1 MKKIMFDDKYGLTKA
16 VLSKSK
22 TMTRRM
28 IPLTE
33 DDKKYLDTAFDWDLR
48 EAVILDRYARYKVGD
63 EVAICQSYKE
73 LMEKEYLPSKME
85 NEVIR
90 MVEKNSFGCTNKM
103 YVRAELMPHRI
114 RITERWIEKL
124 QDITDAECLQE
135 GIIQGYSLEDFPYFT
150 YPNCKESWGTAREAF
165 ASLICKIGK
174 KDTWESNPYVIVY
187 RFESI

>member
-1 MKKIMFDDKYGLTKA
+1 MKKMMFDDKYGLTKA

-90 MVEKNSFGCTNKM
+90 MVEKNFIFIN
-103 YVRAELMPHRI
+103 
-114 RITERWIEKL
+114 
-124 QDITDAECLQE
+124 
-135 GIIQGYSLEDFPYFT
+135 FFT
-150 YPNCKESWGTAREAF
+150 
-165 ASLICKIGK
+165 
-174 KDTWESNPYVIVY
+174 
-187 RFESI
+187 